1 LRSTSDM
8 SSNYLKRLF
17 LDFMQMKEFAEHP
30 LIMKSAK
37 GVWYED
43 VAGKKY
49 LDGLSGIFVVSAGHG
64 NRRIIDAM
72 KKQLD
77 EITFAP
83 PLHSTNLR
91 ALELAEL
98 LSKITPGDL
107 HTVKLSSGGSEAT
120 ETAMKLARQ
129 YHRQTGNPHKYKIIS
144 LYDGFHGTTMGAL
157 GASGT
162 TKRRTAFEPFGSGYV
177 HVFPPT
183 CYRCPYGLTY
193 PDCHILCARIV
204 EDVIKKEG
212 PSTVSALIV
221 EPISNTGG
229 IITPPDEYFKILRE
243 ICDKYNVILIF
254 DEIITGFGRTG
265 EMFAAQTFKT
275 TPDIICMGKGMA
287 SGYSPIG
294 GIIFSDKIAD
304 AFYGRNEDQ
313 VQFNDGH
320 TYAGNPLSCAA
331 AIATINVIIDE
342 RLQYKARDRGLR
354 IVEKLKELEYLG
366 IIGDVRGKGL
376 LIGVEFVKDK
386 VTKAQFDERINFG
399 IRVGKNALQKGLII
413 RFDPNWCAFA
423 PPLIIENEEV
433 DQMMQIFHESLKEE
447 ALAAA

>member
-1 LRSTSDM
+1 
-8 SSNYLKRLF
+8 
-17 LDFMQMKEFAEHP
+17 MQMKEFAEHP

-43 VAGKKY
+43 VTGKKY

-64 NRRIIDAM
+64 NRKIIDAM

-144 LYDGFHGTTMGAL
+144 LYDSFHGTTMGAL

-162 TKRRTAFEPFGSGYV
+162 IKRKTAFEPFRTGYV

-204 EDVIKKEG
+204 EDVIKKED
-212 PSTVSALIV
+212 PSTVSALIL

-229 IITPPDEYFKILRE
+229 IVTPPDEYFKILRE

-287 SGYSPIG
+287 SGYAPIG

-342 RLQYKARDRGLR
+342 RLQYKARERGLR
-354 IVEKLKELEYLG
+354 IVQKLKELDSLG

-376 LIGVEFVKDK
+376 LIGVEFVKEK
-386 VTKAQFDERINFG
+386 ATKAQFDERINFG
-399 IRVGKNALQKGLII
+399 VRVGKNALQKGLII

-433 DQMMQIFHESLKEE
+433 DQMMRIFHESLKET
-447 ALAAA
+447 LAAT

>member
-1 LRSTSDM
+1 
-8 SSNYLKRLF
+8 
-17 LDFMQMKEFAEHP
+17 MKEFAEHP

-49 LDGLSGIFVVSAGHG
+49 LDGLSGIFVVNVGHG
-64 NRRIIDAM
+64 NRRVIDAM
-72 KKQLD
+72 KKQLE

-83 PLHSTNLR
+83 PLYSTNLR
-91 ALELAEL
+91 AIELAEL

-107 HTVKLSSGGSEAT
+107 HSVKILNSGSEAT

-129 YHRQTGNPHKYKIIS
+129 YHKQSGNPHKYKVIS
-144 LYDGFHGTTMGAL
+144 LYGGFHGVTMGAL
-157 GASGT
+157 SASGT
-162 TKRRTAFEPFGSGYV
+162 TKRKVAFEPFGAGYV

-193 PDCHILCARIV
+193 PDCHILCATIV
-204 EDVIKKEG
+204 EDVIKRED
-212 PSTVSALIV
+212 PSTVAALIV
-221 EPISNTGG
+221 EPISNTLG

-243 ICDKYNVILIF
+243 ICDRYNVLLIF

-265 EMFAAQTFKT
+265 EMFAAQTFGT
-275 TPDIICMGKGMA
+275 TPDIMCMGKGMA
-287 SGYSPIG
+287 SGYSPIA
-294 GIIFSDKIAD
+294 GIAFRDKIAE
-304 AFYGRNEDQ
+304 AFYGRSEDQ

-320 TYAGNPLSCAA
+320 TYGGNPLSCAA
-331 AIATINVIIDE
+331 AIATINFILDE
-342 RLQYKARDRGLR
+342 KLHYKAREQGAR
-354 IVEKLKELEYLG
+354 IVKELKELDLS
-366 IIGDVRGKGL
+366 IIGEIRGKGL

-386 VTKAQFDERINFG
+386 KTKAQFDDRVNFG
-399 IRVGKNALQKGLII
+399 VRVGRNAMQKGLII
-413 RFDPNWCAFA
+413 RFDPHWCAFA

-433 DQMMQIFHESLKEE
+433 DKMVQIFHESVKQ

>member
-1 LRSTSDM
+1 M
-8 SSNYLKRLF
+8 SPKHLERLF

-43 VAGKKY
+43 VTGKKY

-98 LSKITPGDL
+98 LSKLTPGDL
-107 HTVKLSSGGSEAT
+107 HTVKLLSGGSEAT

-129 YHRQTGNPHKYKIIS
+129 YHRQTGNPHKYKVIS
-144 LYDGFHGTTMGAL
+144 RYEGFHGVTMGAL

-162 TKRRTAFEPFGSGYV
+162 TKRKVAFEPFGSGYV

-193 PDCHILCARIV
+193 PDCQILCATIV
-204 EDVIKKEG
+204 EDVIKKED
-212 PSTVSALIV
+212 PSTVSSLIV
-221 EPISNTGG
+221 EPIGNTGG

-243 ICDKYNVILIF
+243 ICDKYNVLLIF

-265 EMFAAQTFKT
+265 EMFAAQTFGT

-294 GIIFSDKIAD
+294 GIVFSDKIAD
-304 AFYGRNEDQ
+304 AFYGRSEDQ

-320 TYAGNPLSCAA
+320 TYGGNPLSCAA
-331 AIATINVIIDE
+331 AIATISVILDE
-342 RLQYKARDRGLR
+342 RLQHKARERGLR
-354 IVEKLKELEYLG
+354 IVEKLRQLDYLG

-399 IRVGKNALQKGLII
+399 VRVGKNALQKGLII

-433 DQMMQIFHESLKEE
+433 DKMMQIFHESLKEE